1 MFKKNISILEK
12 FKKNHEIYNLFYWNK
27 IKTYTSIT
35 TLNKLC
41 EVNRNIL
48 IMHFFYSLDIFV
60 FSSIK

>member
-12 FKKNHEIYNLFYWNK
+12 FKKNYEIYNLFYWNK

-48 IMHFFYSLDIFV
+48 IFILLT
-60 FSSIK
+60 